1 MKKTLSLLLFSVC
14 CILTAQAQLE
24 RGYYRVQNTYTDR
37 YISIEDNNPANYP
50 IQKSTGTVDMSG
62 IKTYKPGAKVT
73 TSPSTIVLVY
83 NVSGSQYD
91 FEGQGTSI
99 HAITGGRLYI
109 NLAVQSDGSYQ
120 AYGTAYGI
128 TLYLKDDS
136 DPDKQEAYLKP
147 NSKSTKAMNWLARK
161 VNTDTEY
168 LGIQPDVE
176 VGGKYYGTI
185 YASFPFKLISSG
197 MKAYCVTEVAGDGFK
212 LQEITGDVPGGTAVI
227 IECSSN
233 KPSNN
238 IILPVESN
246 VTLGVSNNLF
256 GTYCD
261 RISAKYQNVTAYDK
275 ASMRTI
281 GSHNGKLAFK
291 KAGAGDLTQGAYLKA
306 NKAYLK
312 VTSSSPDILVLGGG
326 AGNQDNP
333 DNPDN
338 PDTPDNPDNPDNPD
352 DPDAIN
358 SVTTDMMNDALY
370 TLTGT
375 RIQEG
380 VTPKAGIYIRNGKKI
395 IIK

>member
-1 MKKTLSLLLFSVC
+1 MKKTLSLLLLSAC
-14 CILTAQAQLE
+14 GILNIQAQLE
-24 RGYYRVQNTYTDR
+24 KGYYRVQNAYTDR
-37 YISIEDNNPANYP
+37 YISLEDNNPANYP
-50 IQKSTGTVDMSG
+50 IQKSTGSVDMSG

-73 TSPSTIVLVY
+73 TSPSTILYVH

-99 HAITGGRLYI
+99 HGITGGRFYI
-109 NLAVQSDGSYQ
+109 NLVVQSDGSYQ

-147 NSKSTKAMNWLARK
+147 NSKSEKAMNWWARK

-185 YASFPFKLISSG
+185 YASFPFKLVSNG
-197 MKAYCVTEVAGDGFK
+197 MKAYIVSEVSGDGFK
-212 LQEITGDVPGGTAVI
+212 LQEITGDVPAGTPVI

-246 VTLGVSNNLF
+246 ANLSVTNQLTGA
-256 GTYCD
+256 YCD
-261 RISAKYQNVTAYDK
+261 RISAKFQNARVYDK
-275 ASMRTI
+275 ATMRTI

-291 KAGAGDLTQGAYLKA
+291 KANTSDLTQGAYLKA
-306 NKAYLK
+306 NKAYL
-312 VTSSSPDILVLGGG
+312 LVPNSAPNVLVEGGG
-326 AGNQDNP
+326 VGNQDNP

-338 PDTPDNPDNPDNPD
+338 PDDPDNPDNPDNPD
-352 DPDAIN
+352 AI
-358 SVTTDMMNDALY
+358 STVSLDMESGDLY
-370 TLTGT
+370 TLTGV
-375 RIQEG
+375 RIQQG
-380 VTPKAGIYIRNGKKI
+380 TTPKAGIYIKNGKKI

>member
-1 MKKTLSLLLFSVC
+1 MMKKTLSILLLSTC
-14 CILTAQAQLE
+14 SILQVQAQLE
-24 RGYYRVQNTYTDR
+24 KGYYRVQNAYTNR
-37 YISIEDNNPANYP
+37 YISLEDNNPANYP
-50 IQKSTGTVDMSG
+50 IQKSTGSVDMSG

-73 TSPSTIVLVY
+73 TSPSTIVYVH
-83 NVSGSQYD
+83 NVSGTQYD

-99 HAITGGRLYI
+99 HAISGGRFYI
-109 NLAVQSDGSYQ
+109 NLAIQSDGSYQ

-147 NSKSTKAMNWLARK
+147 NSKSTKAMNWWARK

-197 MKAYCVTEVAGDGFK
+197 MKAYCVTEVSGDGFK
-212 LQEITGDVPGGTAVI
+212 LQEITGDVPAGTPVI

-233 KPSNN
+233 KPSSN

-246 VTLGVSNNLF
+246 VTLGVTNQLT

-261 RISAKYQNVTAYDK
+261 RISAKFQNVRVYDK
-275 ASMRTI
+275 STMRTI
-281 GSHNGKLAFK
+281 ATQNGKLAFK
-291 KAGAGDLTQGAYLKA
+291 KASTNDLTQGAYLKA
-306 NKAYLK
+306 NKAYLL
-312 VTSSSPDILVLGGG
+312 VPGNAPDVLVEGGG
-326 AGNQDNP
+326 AGNP

-338 PDTPDNPDNPDNPD
+338 PDTPDNPDNQDNPDNPD
-352 DPDAIN
+352 AI
-358 SVTTDMMNDALY
+358 STVSMDIESGDLY
-370 TLTGT
+370 TLTGL
-375 RIQEG
+375 RIQQG
-380 VTPKAGIYIRNGKKI
+380 TTPKAGIYIRNGKKI